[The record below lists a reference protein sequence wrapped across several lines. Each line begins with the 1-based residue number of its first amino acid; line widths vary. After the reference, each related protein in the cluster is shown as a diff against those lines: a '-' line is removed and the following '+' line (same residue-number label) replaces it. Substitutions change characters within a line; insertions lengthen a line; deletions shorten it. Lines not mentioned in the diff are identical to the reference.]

1 LWFVNTHLGR
11 NPTDHGVTSQR
22 QLFELLGKMKTFDPD
37 YPVIVVGDF
46 NIEPGM
52 PEPYAALRKL
62 FNDPP
67 LSGFR
72 MVIEDDRMHIF
83 KFDPHRRLILQRRP
97 EIVSPVWQGVKL
109 SDHNLLVAEFE
120 WP

>member
-1 LWFVNTHLGR
+1 
-11 NPTDHGVTSQR
+11 
-22 QLFELLGKMKTFDPD
+22 
-37 YPVIVVGDF
+37 
-46 NIEPGM
+46 
-52 PEPYAALRKL
+52 
-62 FNDPP
+62 
-67 LSGFR
+67 